1 MVEERTFHRVPSG
14 SLELG
19 PDALPT
25 GGVAIV
31 VGSSGGIG
39 SALHERFSVQSRFSA
54 VLGLG
59 RRSSPSLDLTNEASV
74 AAVARHVAGLGADVR
89 LVIDASGILHGDGL
103 SPEKSWRDLDAAQMA
118 RAFAVNAIGPALL
131 MKHFLPLLPRQGRS
145 VFATLSA
152 RVGSIGDNRL
162 GGWYSYRASKAAL
175 NQLMRTAAIELGRRQ
190 PAALCVALH
199 PGTVA
204 TSLSA
209 PFMKAG
215 LDVQTPEQAAER
227 LLDVI
232 DRLPPGSS
240 GGFFDHRGDP
250 VPW

>member
-1 MVEERTFHRVPSG
+1 MNPRDRDVADAG
-14 SLELG
+14 SAIGDL
-19 PDALPT
+19 LPA

-39 SALHERFSVQSRFSA
+39 SALHERLSAQPRFSA

-59 RRSSPSLDLTNEASV
+59 RRSAPALDLTDEASIV
-74 AAVARHVAGLGADVR
+74 AAARHVAELGTDVR
-89 LVIDASGILHGDGL
+89 LVIDASGILHDDGL
-103 SPEKSWRDLDAAQMA
+103 SPEKTWRDLDAAQLA

-152 RVGSIGDNRL
+152 RVGSIADNRL

-175 NQLMRTAAIELGRRQ
+175 NQLVRTAAIELARRQ

-204 TSLSA
+204 TPLSS
-209 PFMKAG
+209 PFVKAG
-215 LDVQTPEQAAER
+215 LDVQTPDQSAAC
-227 LLDVI
+227 LIDVI

-240 GGFFDHRGDP
+240 GGFFDHRGTP

>member
-1 MVEERTFHRVPSG
+1 MISRDRDVADADSPNG
-14 SLELG
+14 
-19 PDALPT
+19 DALPA

-31 VGSSGGIG
+31 VGASGGIG
-39 SALHERFSVQSRFSA
+39 KALLARLSAQPRFRA

-59 RRSSPSLDLTNEASV
+59 RTSSPRLDLTDEASI
-74 AAVARHVAGLGADVR
+74 AAAARHVEALGAELR

-103 SPEKSWRDLDAAQMA
+103 SPEKTWRDLDAAQLA

-162 GGWYSYRASKAAL
+162 GGWYGYRASKAAL
-175 NQLMRTAAIELGRRQ
+175 NQLVCTAAIELARRQ

-204 TSLSA
+204 TPLSS
-209 PFMKAG
+209 PFVKAG
-215 LDVQTPEQAAER
+215 LDVQTPDQAAGR
-227 LLDVI
+227 LIDVI
-232 DRLPPGSS
+232 DRLPPGSN
-240 GGFFDHRGDP
+240 GGFFDHRGAP